1 MIARMKL
8 SQFISSPLL
17 TPESLVEPT
26 QIPKARTGPDKQ
38 KHACLCFMGSKLPFF
53 CMKVKPNVWPSTHI
67 VDTNR
72 GSDRSGLPSGLC
84 SSPDVYS

>member
-8 SQFISSPLL
+8 SQFISSPLV
-17 TPESLVEPT
+17 TPESLVEAT

-38 KHACLCFMGSKLPFF
+38 KHACLCFMGDKLLIF

-67 VDTNR
+67 IGRNR
-72 GSDRSGLPSGLC
+72 GADRSGLQSGLC